1 MRAPPTEYN
10 SAFRSF
16 DPDFAALG
24 GLVAQ
29 RLSVDSLAFYA
40 ATETVALPGA
50 QSSPPTRLNFSTKSV
65 ILTKTLCFGIVN

>member
-40 ATETVALPGA
+40 ATETVALISA
-50 QSSPPTRLNFSTKSV
+50 NLYK
-65 ILTKTLCFGIVN
+65 IMC